1 MDETRVRVVPVDIL
15 GQRYPIR
22 SSLDP
27 RYVTELA
34 TYVDEKMRAAADAAP
49 TGDTMRLAVLAALNI
64 ADEFFRCRDA
74 ERSRQHDLVERTA
87 EVERLL
93 DQALGRLG
101 LPAEREL

>member
-22 SSLDP
+22 SSLDA
-27 RYVTELA
+27 RYVAELA
-34 TYVDEKMRAAADAAP
+34 TYVDDKMRAAAEAAP
-49 TGDTMRLAVLAALNI
+49 TGDTVRLAVLAALNI

-74 ERSRQHDLVERTA
+74 ERLRQNEFSERTA

-93 DQALGRLG
+93 DQALDRLG
-101 LPAEREL
+101 LPARREL